1 MTNCVGISARFVTRL
16 TKRVAETSRVKKRVG
31 VTKRIGET
39 KPVEV
44 TKCVGETKPVAVT
57 KRVGDKACRNKSVVY
72 IFVTFLCYCLGI
84 FAVISLF
91 FLHLCLSLCFNFNF
105 NVYHL
110 SNLCFGDLLTFPSL
124 SQSLSTSQFPK
135 TSVN

>member
-1 MTNCVGISARFVTRL
+1 MA
-16 TKRVAETSRVKKRVG
+16 KRVG

-57 KRVGDKACRNKSVVY
+57 KRVGETKRVATNPLFTEVYDLRN
-72 IFVTFLCYCLGI
+72 IFVLLSGDFCSYFSL
-84 FAVISLF
+84 LF
-91 FLHLCLSLCFNFNF
+91 FLLF

-124 SQSLSTSQFPK
+124 SPSLCPPPIPQRHHSA
-135 TSVN
+135 SVYTETR